1 MNDCIDLAIK
11 NNIKILFHN
20 LILDLSNIKYKI
32 ALKKKI
38 SALVHIQRVHTNAS
52 VLRFNFYVS

>member
-32 ALKKKI
+32 ALKKK
-38 SALVHIQRVHTNAS
+38 SPLLCTYKEYTQMQV
-52 VLRFNFYVS
+52 Y